1 MTELSICDLVQLNNI
16 ELPRQRIIGPL
27 RVGICQ
33 DIIHCLY
40 NYADLT
46 NTRRAALIL
55 NLKILIIIKIIMS

>member
-46 NTRRAALIL
+46 NTSRAALIL
-55 NLKILIIIKIIMS
+55 ILILKILLLLK